1 MRRREF
7 IGLVGATAVSWP
19 VVVGAQQAA
28 MPTVGF
34 LSSRS
39 PKESEVHT
47 AAFRRGLSELGLAEG
62 QNVATSTVGRRV
74 DMSDW
79 RRSQANW

>member
-19 VVVGAQQAA
+19 VVAGAQQAA
-28 MPTVGF
+28 MPTIGF

-39 PKESEVHT
+39 PKESEGHT
-47 AAFRRGLSELGLAEG
+47 AAFRKGLSELGFAEG
-62 QNVATSTVGRRV
+62 QKRRNLV
-74 DMSDW
+74 PLGGGSI
-79 RRSQANW
+79 